1 MLKIQLPDFIL
12 KNKKKRVK
20 KDPTRL
26 TFHLQWLRLKPKQK
40 QDTKNVSS
48 IKKDILCDIDKL
60 DWRVFKGQSELFN
73 KF

>member
-1 MLKIQLPDFIL
+1 MG
-12 KNKKKRVK
+12 
-20 KDPTRL
+20 L

-48 IKKDILCDIDKL
+48 IKKDILGDIDKL
-60 DWRVFKGQSELFN
+60 DWRVFKGQSELFD